1 MAFSNNFFNNTSLI
15 CYYNLKNSY
24 LKLVKEITLLA
35 ICNPLAL
42 LLDTYVLSNIF
53 LLESSENK
61 GFFLEEEDYIN
72 DIINISLMP
81 NPNHMICH
89 V

>member
-1 MAFSNNFFNNTSLI
+1 MLHITCCSLFMAFSNNFFNNTSLI

-61 GFFLEEEDYIN
+61 GFFFGGGRLY
-72 DIINISLMP
+72 
-81 NPNHMICH
+81 
-89 V
+89 